1 MGVRGISDY
10 TTANPLEGEAQ
21 EHCMRS
27 MRVQAMLCASDLY
40 AHVSARRYR
49 VSVSRPKKFD
59 ASNRCRR
66 GHVEVDVEQPGF
78 EKAKDSGAG

>member
-49 VSVSRPKKFD
+49 VSVSTPKMFD
-59 ASNRCRR
+59 ACGICRR
-66 GHVEVDVEQPGF
+66 GDV
-78 EKAKDSGAG
+78 

>member
-40 AHVSARRYR
+40 ARVSARRYR
-49 VSVSRPKKFD
+49 VSVSGTKKFD

-66 GHVEVDVEQPGF
+66 GHVEVDVEQSGF
-78 EKAKDSGAG
+78 KKAKDSGAG